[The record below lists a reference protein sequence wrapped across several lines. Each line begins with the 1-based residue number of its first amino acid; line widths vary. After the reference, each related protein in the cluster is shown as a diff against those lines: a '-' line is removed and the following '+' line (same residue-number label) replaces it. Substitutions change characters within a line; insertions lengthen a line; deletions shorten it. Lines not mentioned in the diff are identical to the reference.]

1 MMLNS
6 TIKWLVKTGLILQFV
21 ICNLQFTFAQDV
33 KFTAATSN
41 TEVATG
47 DRFQI
52 QFTANAKIT
61 NFKAPDLSDFRVLS
75 GPNQSTSMSF
85 INGNMSSSVS
95 FSYVLMAVKE
105 GMFTIKPAVAAVDGK
120 AYNTNAIN
128 ISVSKGVNVQQQQ
141 QQQQAQQNQPEETI
155 NVSKADASKDLF
167 IKSSVTKTQVYQ
179 GEYIVAS
186 YKLYTKVNIAGN
198 ELVKNADLN
207 GFWSQ
212 EIDLGQ
218 AQWSQEVFGGF
229 RWNVATIRK
238 IVLFPQRSGTLTI
251 DPIEMKFIV
260 QRRASGGNSV
270 FDQFFG
276 RVENVEANLRSEP
289 IKIKVLPHPE
299 NKPASFTGAVGQ
311 FEMTAKLSATKVK
324 ANEAINFKVKIAG
337 KGNLPLIENMV
348 IDFPKDFE
356 TYDPKIADN
365 YKTTINGVAGSKDY
379 DYLLI
384 PRHPGTF
391 TIDPIEFTYF
401 DPATKTYKTTKSETF
416 TIEVEK
422 GDGSASNVT
431 FTGANKEDVQILGE
445 DIRYIFTGDILVT
458 HANSSFYGSIWF
470 YLVLGIFPLLFIL
483 ALIFRNKLREA
494 QRDVMGS
501 KSRRANKMANKYLA
515 AAKKSLVSK
524 QNKEF
529 YEHISKALFGYT
541 SDKLKIPLS
550 ELNTENITEKLNGV
564 NVSQETMNNFIATLE
579 LCEMARFA
587 PVSVSAEE
595 IFGKAE
601 AIINQIEKE
610 VRV

>member
-1 MMLNS
+1 MHKLLTYLFLFIAFAMGS
-6 TIKWLVKTGLILQFV
+6 KA
-21 ICNLQFTFAQDV
+21 FAQDV
-33 KFTAATSN
+33 KFTAATSH

-85 INGNMSSSVS
+85 VNGAMSTSIS

-105 GMFTIKPAVAAVDGK
+105 GMFTIKPAIAAVDGQ
-120 AYNTNAIN
+120 AYSTNSIN

-141 QQQQAQQNQPEETI
+141 TQQNQPEESI
-155 NVSKADASKDLF
+155 NISKADATKDLF
-167 IKSSVTKTQVYQ
+167 IKSSASKTTVYQ
-179 GEYIVAS
+179 GEHIIAT

-251 DPIEMKFIV
+251 DPLEMKFIV
-260 QRRASGGNSV
+260 QRRVAGGNSV

-276 RVENVEANLRSEP
+276 RVENVEANLKSEP

-299 NKPASFTGAVGQ
+299 PKPASFTGAVGQ
-311 FEMTAKLSATKVK
+311 FEMTTNLSANKVK
-324 ANEAINFKVKIAG
+324 ANEAINLKIKVSG
-337 KGNLPLIENMV
+337 KGNLPLIENFT

-356 TYDPKIADN
+356 TYDPKVADN
-365 YKTTINGVAGSKDY
+365 YKTTPNGVGGAKEY
-379 DYLLI
+379 DYLII
-384 PRHPGTF
+384 PRHAGTF
-391 TIDPIEFTYF
+391 TIDPVEFSYF
-401 DPATKTYKTTKSETF
+401 DPNTKAYKTIKSEPF

-422 GDGSASNVT
+422 GDGSAANVT

-445 DIRYIFTGDILVT
+445 DIRYIHTNDIVVT
-458 HANSSFYGSIWF
+458 HAKSSFYGSLGF
-470 YLVLGIFPLLFIL
+470 YLAIGILPLLFL
-483 ALIFRNKLREA
+483 LVLIFRNKLREA
-494 QRDVMGS
+494 QRDVIGS
-501 KSRRANKMANKYLA
+501 KSRKANKMANKYLA
-515 AAKKSLVSK
+515 AAKKSLDA
-524 QNKEF
+524 QQHKEF

-550 ELNTENITEKLNGV
+550 ALSKENITEKLNGV
-564 NVSQETMNNFIATLE
+564 SVSQDTISNFIATLE

-587 PVSVSAEE
+587 PVSVSEQE
-595 IFGKAE
+595 IYGKA
-601 AIINQIEKE
+601 ASIINQIEKE
-610 VRV
+610 VRL

>member
-1 MMLNS
+1 MHKLLTYLFLYIALAMGS
-6 TIKWLVKTGLILQFV
+6 KA
-21 ICNLQFTFAQDV
+21 FAQDV
-33 KFTAATSN
+33 KFTAATSH

-85 INGNMSSSVS
+85 VNGAMSTSIS

-105 GMFTIKPAVAAVDGK
+105 GMFTIKPAVAAVDGQ
-120 AYNTNAIN
+120 AYSTNSLN

-141 QQQQAQQNQPEETI
+141 TQQNQPEESI
-155 NVSKADASKDLF
+155 NISKADATKDLF
-167 IKSSVTKTQVYQ
+167 IKSSASKTTVYQ
-179 GEYIVAS
+179 GEHIIAT

-251 DPIEMKFIV
+251 DPLEMKFIV

-276 RVENVEANLRSEP
+276 RVENVEANLKSEP

-299 NKPASFTGAVGQ
+299 PNPASFSGAVGQ
-311 FEMTAKLSATKVK
+311 FEMTADLSTNKVK
-324 ANEAINFKVKIAG
+324 ANEAINLKIKVSG
-337 KGNLPLIENMV
+337 KGNLPLIENFT

-365 YKTTINGVAGSKDY
+365 YKTSPNGVAGAKEY

-384 PRHPGTF
+384 PRHAGTF
-391 TIDPIEFTYF
+391 TIDPVEFTYF
-401 DPATKTYKTTKSETF
+401 DPNTKAYKTLKSEPF

-422 GDGSASNVT
+422 GDGSAANVT
-431 FTGANKEDVQILGE
+431 FNGANKEDVQILGE
-445 DIRYIFTGDILVT
+445 DIRYIHTNDIVVT
-458 HANSSFYGSIWF
+458 HAKSSFYGSLGF
-470 YLVLGIFPLLFIL
+470 YIALAILPLLFIL
-483 ALIFRNKLREA
+483 VLIFRNKLREA
-494 QRDVMGS
+494 QRDVIGS
-501 KSRRANKMANKYLA
+501 RSRKANKMANKYLA
-515 AAKKSLVSK
+515 AAKKSLDANQK
-524 QNKEF
+524 AAF

-550 ELNTENITEKLNGV
+550 VLNKENITEKLNGV
-564 NVSQETMNNFIATLE
+564 SVSQDTISNFIATLE

-587 PVSVSAEE
+587 PVSVSEQE
-595 IFGKAE
+595 IYGKA
-601 AIINQIEKE
+601 ASIINQIEKE
-610 VRV
+610 VRL

>member
-1 MMLNS
+1 MHKLLKYLFLF
-6 TIKWLVKTGLILQFV
+6 IV
-21 ICNLQFTFAQDV
+21 FTLGVSAFAQDV

-61 NFKAPDLSDFRVLS
+61 NFKAPDLSNFRVLS

-85 INGNMSSSVS
+85 VNGNMSSSIS
-95 FSYVLMAVKE
+95 ISYVLMAVKE

-120 AYNTNAIN
+120 AYSTNSIN

-141 QQQQAQQNQPEETI
+141 QAQQNQPDETI

-167 IKSSVTKTQVYQ
+167 IKSSVSKSEVYQ
-179 GEYIVAS
+179 GDHIVAT

-218 AQWSQEVFGGF
+218 AQWSQEVFGGY

-251 DPIEMKFIV
+251 DPIEMKFVV
-260 QRRASGGNSV
+260 QKRVSGGNSV

-276 RVENVEANLRSEP
+276 RVENVEANLKSQP

-299 NKPASFTGAVGQ
+299 KNKPASFSGAVGQ
-311 FEMTAKLSATKVK
+311 FNFSANVTSNKVK
-324 ANEAINFKVKIAG
+324 ANEAINLKIKVVG
-337 KGNLPLIENMV
+337 KGNLPLIDNFKVE
-348 IDFPKDFE
+348 FPKDFE

-365 YKTTINGVAGSKDY
+365 YKTTLTGVSGSKDY
-379 DYLLI
+379 DYLII

-391 TIDPIEFTYF
+391 TIDPIEFSYF
-401 DPATKTYKTTKSETF
+401 DPASKSYKTSKTAPF
-416 TIEVEK
+416 TIVVEK
-422 GDGSASNVT
+422 GDGSAENVT
-431 FTGANKEDVQILGE
+431 FTAANKEDVQILGE
-445 DIRYIFTGDILVT
+445 DIRYIFMSDILVT
-458 HANSSFYGSIWF
+458 HAKTSFYGSSWF
-470 YLVLGIFPLLFIL
+470 YMAIVILPLLFIL
-483 ALIFRNKLREA
+483 VLIFRNKIRAA
-494 QRDVMGS
+494 QQDVLGS
-501 KSRRANKMANKYLA
+501 KSRKANKMAIKYLS
-515 AAKKSLVSK
+515 AAKKSMEAHQKS
-524 QNKEF
+524 EF

-541 SDKLKIPLS
+541 SDKLKIPFS
-550 ELNTENITEKLNGV
+550 ALNKENIAQQLAVV
-564 NVSQETMNNFIATLE
+564 NVSGETTNNFIATLE

-587 PVSVSAEE
+587 PVSVSEQE

-601 AIINQIEKE
+601 SIINQLEKE
-610 VRV
+610 VRL

>member
-1 MMLNS
+1 MHKLLTYLFLYIALAMGS
-6 TIKWLVKTGLILQFV
+6 RAV
-21 ICNLQFTFAQDV
+21 AQDV
-33 KFTAATSN
+33 KFTAATSH

-85 INGNMSSSVS
+85 VNGAMSTSIS

-105 GMFTIKPAVAAVDGK
+105 GMFTIKPAVAAVDGQ
-120 AYNTNAIN
+120 AYSTNSLN

-141 QQQQAQQNQPEETI
+141 TQQQNQPEESI
-155 NVSKADASKDLF
+155 NISKADATKDLF
-167 IKSSVTKTQVYQ
+167 IKSSASKTTVYQ
-179 GEYIVAS
+179 GEHIIAT

-251 DPIEMKFIV
+251 DPLEMKFIV

-276 RVENVEANLRSEP
+276 RVENVEANLKSEP

-299 NKPASFTGAVGQ
+299 PKPASFSGAVGQ
-311 FEMTAKLSATKVK
+311 FEMTTDLSSNKVK
-324 ANEAINFKVKIAG
+324 ANEAINLKIKVSG
-337 KGNLPLIENMV
+337 KGNLPLIENFT

-365 YKTTINGVAGSKDY
+365 YKTSPNGVAGAKEY

-384 PRHPGTF
+384 PRHAGTF
-391 TIDPIEFTYF
+391 TIDPVEFSYF
-401 DPATKTYKTTKSETF
+401 DPNTKAYKTIKSEPF

-422 GDGSASNVT
+422 GDGNAANVT
-431 FTGANKEDVQILGE
+431 FNGANKEDVQILGE
-445 DIRYIFTGDILVT
+445 DIRYIHTNDILVT
-458 HANSSFYGSIWF
+458 HSKSSFYGSVGF
-470 YLVLGIFPLLFIL
+470 YVAIGILPLFFLLV
-483 ALIFRNKLREA
+483 LIFRNKLREA
-494 QRDVMGS
+494 QRDVIGS
-501 KSRRANKMANKYLA
+501 KSRKANKMANKYLA
-515 AAKKSLVSK
+515 AAKKSLDAK
-524 QNKEF
+524 QQAAF

-550 ELNTENITEKLNGV
+550 ALNKENITEKLNGV
-564 NVSQETMNNFIATLE
+564 SVSPDTIANFIATLE

-587 PVSVSAEE
+587 PVSVSEQE
-595 IFGKAE
+595 IYGKA
-601 AIINQIEKE
+601 ASIINQIEKE
-610 VRV
+610 VRL

>member
-1 MMLNS
+1 MIIS
-6 TIKWLVKTGLILQFV
+6 SSIKWLVKSSLILQFV
-21 ICNLQFTFAQDV
+21 LCNLQFTSAQDV
-33 KFTAATSN
+33 KFTAATSH

-85 INGNMSSSVS
+85 VNGAMSTSIS

-105 GMFTIKPAVAAVDGK
+105 GMFTIKPAVAAVDGQ
-120 AYNTNAIN
+120 AYSTNSLN

-141 QQQQAQQNQPEETI
+141 TQQNQPEESI
-155 NVSKADASKDLF
+155 NISKADATKDLF
-167 IKSSVTKTQVYQ
+167 IKSSASKTTVYQ
-179 GEYIVAS
+179 GEHIIAS

-251 DPIEMKFIV
+251 DPLEMKFIV
-260 QRRASGGNSV
+260 QRRAAGGNSV

-276 RVENVEANLRSEP
+276 RVENVEVNLKSEP

-299 NKPASFTGAVGQ
+299 PKPASFSGAVGQ
-311 FEMTAKLSATKVK
+311 FEMTADLSTNKVK
-324 ANEAINFKVKIAG
+324 ANEAINLKIKVSG
-337 KGNLPLIENMV
+337 KGNLPLIENFT

-365 YKTTINGVAGSKDY
+365 YKTSPNGVAGAKEY

-384 PRHPGTF
+384 PRHAGTF
-391 TIDPIEFTYF
+391 TIDPVEFTYF
-401 DPATKTYKTTKSETF
+401 DPNTKAYKTLKSEPF

-422 GDGSASNVT
+422 GDGSAANVT
-431 FTGANKEDVQILGE
+431 FNGANKEDVQILGE
-445 DIRYIFTGDILVT
+445 DIRYIHTNDIVVT
-458 HANSSFYGSIWF
+458 HAKSSFYGSLGF
-470 YLVLGIFPLLFIL
+470 YIALVILPLLFIL
-483 ALIFRNKLREA
+483 VLIFRNKLREA
-494 QRDVMGS
+494 QRDVIGS
-501 KSRRANKMANKYLA
+501 RSRKANKMANKYLA
-515 AAKKSLVSK
+515 AAKKSLDANQK
-524 QNKEF
+524 AAF

-550 ELNTENITEKLNGV
+550 ALNKENITEKLNGV
-564 NVSQETMNNFIATLE
+564 SVSQDTISNFIATLE

-587 PVSVSAEE
+587 PVSVSEQE
-595 IFGKAE
+595 IYGKA
-601 AIINQIEKE
+601 ASIINQIEKE
-610 VRV
+610 VRL